1 MGIAKTCMLIFKPCA
16 VVRPAIQ
23 MATGSNMGR
32 LLMGGGGK
40 GSVEGGSVGQI
51 VMAVVV
57 VVRGGGGGGGGAR
70 ASLLVECVFVCQ
82 KWGFI
87 CWSSRVGMSTL
98 FFQNYLIFNS

>member
-40 GSVEGGSVGQI
+40 GSVGGGSMGQI

-57 VVRGGGGGGGGAR
+57 VVVGGGGGGKGKSPGGM
-70 ASLLVECVFVCQ
+70 CVC
-82 KWGFI
+82 
-87 CWSSRVGMSTL
+87 MSVRNRSGGSYAGLPGVLHTL
-98 FFQNYLIFNS
+98 KRWVK